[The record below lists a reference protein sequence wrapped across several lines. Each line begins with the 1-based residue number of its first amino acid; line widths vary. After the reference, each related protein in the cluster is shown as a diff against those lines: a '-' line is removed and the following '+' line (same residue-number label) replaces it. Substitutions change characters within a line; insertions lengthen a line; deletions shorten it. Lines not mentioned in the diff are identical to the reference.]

1 MRKNLCNF
9 LYFRKLPVSSQP
21 FLGIMKYFRTYSTW
35 LVAAFCLL
43 IGFVQKINKQD
54 FYHHYFRTIAEI
66 HVRNS
71 HSVAEKT
78 VVYVQA
84 LPSLSYKQ
92 AVVLF
97 LDFLDFGGSYA
108 LNTALSSTYF
118 QDKLPAISAL
128 MTDMRAFQLFDK
140 LAPPRC

>member
-1 MRKNLCNF
+1 
-9 LYFRKLPVSSQP
+9 
-21 FLGIMKYFRTYSTW
+21 MKYIRTYSTW

-78 VVYVQA
+78 VAYVQT
-84 LPSLSYKQ
+84 LPAISYKLV
-92 AVVLF
+92 VVLF
-97 LDFLDFGGSYA
+97 LDFLDFGESYA
-108 LNTALSSTYF
+108 LNAPFSITYF
-118 QDKLPAISAL
+118 QDKLPAIAASL
-128 MTDMRAFQLFDK
+128 TDMRALRLFDK